1 MTKRRKEEMG
11 PKEGLSS
18 IGLQRLEK
26 EVVTMLGLITCGDI
40 LYIQQELRPED
51 APV

>member
-1 MTKRRKEEMG
+1 MSKRRKEETG

-18 IGLQRLEK
+18 IGLQRLK
-26 EVVTMLGLITCGDI
+26 RVVVTMLGLITCGDI
-40 LYIQQELRPED
+40 LYIQKELRPED